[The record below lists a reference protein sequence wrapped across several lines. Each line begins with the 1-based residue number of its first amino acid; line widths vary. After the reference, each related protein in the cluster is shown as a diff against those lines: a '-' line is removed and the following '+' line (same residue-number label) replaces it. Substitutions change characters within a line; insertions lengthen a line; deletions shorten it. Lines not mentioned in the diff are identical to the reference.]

1 MYKINIIYTMLK
13 IKKSKRGFASMG
25 LKKRKQI
32 ASLGGKMAHKYGKAH
47 KWNSKE
53 AAMAGRKSSRKKK

>member
-1 MYKINIIYTMLK
+1 MLK